1 MTTRAMQ
8 GQPPADTPITTQA
21 VRAWWPIAAGVVFGL
36 LTAGGAYVR
45 FDYRLTTL
53 ESAATV
59 DAAGR
64 REMLTR
70 LRNVEKMLTLMV
82 CTQQGAGAA
91 ACEKAIDATHGGS
104 P

>member
-1 MTTRAMQ
+1 MSTREAK
-8 GQPPADTPITTQA
+8 ADTPITTAA
-21 VRAWWPIAAGVVFGL
+21 VRNWWPILVGAVIGL
-36 LTAGGAYVR
+36 LGVGGSYAR

-70 LRNVEKMLTLMV
+70 LRNVEKMLTIIV

-91 ACEKAIDATHGGS
+91 MCREAIDATHGG
-104 P
+104 PP